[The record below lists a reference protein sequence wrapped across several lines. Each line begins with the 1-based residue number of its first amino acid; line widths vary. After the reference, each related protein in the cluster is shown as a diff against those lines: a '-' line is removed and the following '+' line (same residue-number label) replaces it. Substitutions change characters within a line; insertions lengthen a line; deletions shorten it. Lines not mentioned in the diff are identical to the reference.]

1 MGYNLSQT
9 NLNFI
14 KIVTID
20 IGGKMNPYKYVCDL
34 PISNGTAAQE
44 SIEEA
49 LLSLLD
55 EKELHKIS
63 VKEICEK
70 ASVARSTFYAYYDV
84 IDDCLL
90 VIENRFLRNIIE
102 LTMRLEGYEKIDKV
116 DLSFFED
123 TLKYIQENQKTLY
136 LFMIKRYNARFINK
150 WKDAIKYH
158 LYQRMSIQINEKNR
172 ELTLEIIASVAMG
185 AYTYWLR
192 NPYDIDV
199 AYVKHL
205 IRKTIEG
212 YTE

>member
-1 MGYNLSQT
+1 MLNNHE

-70 ASVARSTFYAYYDV
+70 AVMKGKAVVYHGKITHGFNIATRLTTRSFSGKRA
-84 IDDCLL
+84 ILM
-90 VIENRFLRNIIE
+90 NR
-102 LTMRLEGYEKIDKV
+102 
-116 DLSFFED
+116 
-123 TLKYIQENQKTLY
+123 
-136 LFMIKRYNARFINK
+136 
-150 WKDAIKYH
+150 
-158 LYQRMSIQINEKNR
+158 
-172 ELTLEIIASVAMG
+172 
-185 AYTYWLR
+185 
-192 NPYDIDV
+192 
-199 AYVKHL
+199 
-205 IRKTIEG
+205 
-212 YTE
+212 